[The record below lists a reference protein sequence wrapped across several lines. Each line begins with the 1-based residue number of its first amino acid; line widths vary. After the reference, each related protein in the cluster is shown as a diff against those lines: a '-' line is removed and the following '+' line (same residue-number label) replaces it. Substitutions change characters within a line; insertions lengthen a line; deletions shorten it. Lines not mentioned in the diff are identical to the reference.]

1 MRTIKILKYLVGY
14 TIPLAAVAGI
24 YLQGAFVF
32 ITPLYAFVLLPFI
45 ELIIPVNN
53 RNFSALEEEV
63 AKKDRL
69 YDWFLYLH
77 VPLQFAVVF
86 YFLHTIFAAQLAG
99 WEILGMIIS
108 VGICCGVIG
117 INVAHELGHRKSK
130 VEQFL
135 AKMLLLTSLYMHFI
149 IEHNKGH
156 HKRVSTLDDPS
167 SARLNEPV
175 YTFYFRT
182 IFGSIKSAV
191 DIQQKELKVSKQSIF
206 SLGNALGWFFVIE
219 ILWLVLIASIFSFQ
233 TMLIYLPAA
242 LIGMLLLESV
252 NYIEHYGLRR
262 ELMDSGLYERV
273 QPWHSWNSNHVIG
286 RLVLYEL
293 TRHSDHHYLASRK
306 YQVLRHL
313 DTAPQLPAGY
323 PAMIIM
329 ALIPP
334 LYFHVMNP
342 LVAKTKQH
350 KINNT

>member
-1 MRTIKILKYLVGY
+1 MRTSQVFKYLAGY
-14 TIPLAAVAGI
+14 TIPMAAVAGV

-32 ITPLYAFVLLPFI
+32 IAPLYAFVLLPFI
-45 ELIIPVNN
+45 ELIVPVNN
-53 RNFSALEEEV
+53 RNFSAIEEEV
-63 AKKDRL
+63 AKKDRV
-69 YDWFLYLH
+69 YDWLLYLH
-77 VPLQFAVVF
+77 VPVQFGVVF
-86 YFLHTIFAAQLAG
+86 YFLHTITTTQLTAL
-99 WEILGMIIS
+99 ELVGMIIS

-156 HKRVSTLDDPS
+156 HKRVSTIEDPS

-182 IFGSIKSAV
+182 IFGSIKSSI
-191 DIQQKELKVSKQSIF
+191 DIQQKELQASKQSFF
-206 SLGNALGWFFVIE
+206 SLSNALGWFFVIE
-219 ILWLVLIASIFSFQ
+219 VLWMVLIAYLFNVQ
-233 TMLIYLPAA
+233 TMLIYIPAA
-242 LIGMLLLESV
+242 LIGILLLESV

-262 ELMDSGLYERV
+262 ELSESGLYERV

-286 RLVLYEL
+286 RVVLYEL

-306 YQVLRHL
+306 YQILRHL
-313 DTAPQLPAGY
+313 ETAPQLPAGY

-334 LYFHVMNP
+334 LFFRIMNP
-342 LVAKTKQH
+342 LVIKTKQN
-350 KINNT
+350 KSNLV